1 MEPTLIIQIPR
12 DIWTVGY
19 FVSEIT
25 WVFNH
30 QLRMVRFSICF
41 AFHALQE
48 MCIIS
53 SSWIINNI
61 LNVLGGEGGVRFVRE
76 GVAEQGTDSIS

>member
-1 MEPTLIIQIPR
+1 
-12 DIWTVGY
+12 
-19 FVSEIT
+19 
-25 WVFNH
+25 
-30 QLRMVRFSICF
+30 
-41 AFHALQE
+41 

-61 LNVLGGEGGVRFVRE
+61 LNVLGGEGGVRVVRE